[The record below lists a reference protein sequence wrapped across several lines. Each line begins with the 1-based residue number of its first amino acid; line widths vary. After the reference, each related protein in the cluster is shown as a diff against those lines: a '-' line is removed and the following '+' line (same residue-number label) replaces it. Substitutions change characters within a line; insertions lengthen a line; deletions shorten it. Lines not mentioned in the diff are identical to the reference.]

1 MYELDDGALGAL
13 SLLVHECR
21 PCGVLED
28 LSHSLASLGTAFEV
42 LNCSNLFLST
52 LTLLCIEDASAERW
66 VSLYRGHSRNS
77 RHLQALAW

>member
-28 LSHSLASLGTAFEV
+28 LSHSLASLGTALEV
-42 LNCSNLFLST
+42 LHCSDLFLSP
-52 LTLLCIEDASAERW
+52 LTLLCVKGKSAET
-66 VSLYRGHSRNS
+66 
-77 RHLQALAW
+77 